1 MNQEKLP
8 LLKTKRINSLKKKQL
23 PKSNDFS
30 LILQNLQGLR
40 RDKMEKRRVEE
51 KNFSQRNQNCHVCK
65 FIY

>member
-8 LLKTKRINSLKKKQL
+8 LLKTKRIISLQKTQF
-23 PKSNDFS
+23 PRRNDFS
-30 LILQNLQGLR
+30 LTLQNPQELR